1 MKQIRHDVGNNS
13 QVDQPIELIKEF
25 RANGHKA
32 EARLDGDNDDHAENR
47 RTPAIN
53 FRKAFREETFC
64 GGLLEHF
71 GDRELPA
78 KRGTRAGKNQ
88 EEGHELSDGG
98 IEHQTESQ
106 TERRVG
112 CHQLG
117 IRDNTCN
124 DVGGRNINNG
134 NADCGRHDD
143 NRHVLLRVF
152 NGIAVGAGTF
162 QA

>member
-1 MKQIRHDVGNNS
+1 MRKAVKRADQGDKRIKLGLGWLDVRGLHNDADRRHRKQIRHDVGNNS

-98 IEHQTESQ
+98 IEHS
-106 TERRVG
+106 
-112 CHQLG
+112 
-117 IRDNTCN
+117 D
-124 DVGGRNINNG
+124 
-134 NADCGRHDD
+134 
-143 NRHVLLRVF
+143 
-152 NGIAVGAGTF
+152 
-162 QA
+162 